1 MFNLESTLK
10 LFLYLTKTGPFAAG
24 PQAPPT
30 PGAFAVYFTSVC
42 ARKFCDSYYFYCSQ
56 WPFKIVKGVLSIFF
70 FKSWKP
76 LFVILSVELH
86 HTWPDLLNVLVEH
99 CKTVSS
105 SGPVETP
112 QQAVR
117 WARRGS
123 DLRGLAQPSPSVG
136 PRASCSLFKMGDSR
150 HCRQGRMSDCAG
162 HRERSPWGGVAGA
175 SPAPVSLG
183 TELCGRTD
191 LRGSAVTGLALCRM
205 L

>member
-99 CKTVSS
+99 LKQCLPQGQSKPLSRQCG
-105 SGPVETP
+105 GPGEALTSE
-112 QQAVR
+112 A
-117 WARRGS
+117 W
-123 DLRGLAQPSPSVG
+123 PSPRPLWGLVQAAPSLRWVTAG
-136 PRASCSLFKMGDSR
+136 IAGRAG
-150 HCRQGRMSDCAG
+150 
-162 HRERSPWGGVAGA
+162 
-175 SPAPVSLG
+175 
-183 TELCGRTD
+183 
-191 LRGSAVTGLALCRM
+191 
-205 L
+205 